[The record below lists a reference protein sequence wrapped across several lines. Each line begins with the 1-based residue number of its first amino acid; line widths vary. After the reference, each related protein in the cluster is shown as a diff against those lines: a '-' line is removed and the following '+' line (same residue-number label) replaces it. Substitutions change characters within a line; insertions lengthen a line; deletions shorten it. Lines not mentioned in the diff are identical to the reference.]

1 VIGAQIVRSFLLGV
15 IRFIRVP
22 RTKNPT
28 INQMAFEEKSKKGLK
43 INPDLIRPMAPKN
56 IKINS

>member
-1 VIGAQIVRSFLLGV
+1 MIGAQIFRSFLLGV

-22 RTKNPT
+22 KTKNPT
-28 INQMAFEEKSKKGLK
+28 TNQMAFEEKSKKELK
-43 INPDLIRPMAPKN
+43 IDPDLIRPMTPKK